1 MVKRKYNIRKTISMK
16 KFISEFGDNFSEHMK
31 KRLMEIEV
39 RCVLT
44 RKEAEYKFEI
54 KHVEH
59 TLYDCSNDT
68 KNGSRTIKKEYVY
81 GLLVAVDDTLYFSDK
96 LTDDADVMLSP
107 VVSTIYNSL
116 SSKDMILYDASYIKK
131 IDDSNIDYV
140 IDTMLTVF
148 PPVSQKYID
157 IISKY

>member
-59 TLYDCSNDT
+59 TLYDCSIDAKKWYAHNKKGICIWT
-68 KNGSRTIKKEYVY
+68 AGS
-81 GLLVAVDDTLYFSDK
+81 S
-96 LTDDADVMLSP
+96 
-107 VVSTIYNSL
+107 
-116 SSKDMILYDASYIKK
+116 
-131 IDDSNIDYV
+131 
-140 IDTMLTVF
+140 
-148 PPVSQKYID
+148 
-157 IISKY
+157 

>member
-1 MVKRKYNIRKTISMK
+1 M
-16 KFISEFGDNFSEHMK
+16 H
-31 KRLMEIEV
+31 
-39 RCVLT
+39 
-44 RKEAEYKFEI
+44 
-54 KHVEH
+54 
-59 TLYDCSNDT
+59 
-68 KNGSRTIKKEYVY
+68 TIKKEYVY
-81 GLLVAVDDTLYFSDK
+81 GLLVVVDDILYFSDK
-96 LTDDADVMLSP
+96 LTDDDNVMLSP

-116 SSKDMILYDASYIKK
+116 SSNDMILYNDNYIKE